1 LLLIIVLLATYFFI
15 QVQRNGGGFSGFVT
29 TVIGSSKDE
38 ISNLDDIYALCIGSS
53 LGMTDTIMVA
63 KYSPR
68 TQTAA
73 LLSIPRDT
81 FVGSSQATATPYDKI
96 NAKYQEGP
104 QRTLDYVNQLT
115 GLNIKYFITV
125 DTKALRDVVDA
136 LGGIYFDVPIDMDY
150 DDDIQDLHIHLTHGM
165 QRIDG
170 EKAEQLLRFRHN
182 NDGTS
187 YPSEYGDNDY
197 GRMKT
202 QRAFIK
208 EIVKQTLDIKNL
220 PKMKKLLDSIYANII
235 TNVERETIMAY
246 IPYIFEFNTDNIDTQ
261 QLPGVSEKAN
271 EVWFYFHD
279 KDKTQKLIEVMDKR
293 LNGSD
298 VIIPENLI
306 VNGNKSSV
314 IDETEDSENVV
325 NETSNSIQGDNTT
338 NESKNSNIFTNSI
351 DKVKNKIKK

>member
-1 LLLIIVLLATYFFI
+1 
-15 QVQRNGGGFSGFVT
+15 
-29 TVIGSSKDE
+29 
-38 ISNLDDIYALCIGSS
+38 
-53 LGMTDTIMVA
+53 
-63 KYSPR
+63 
-68 TQTAA
+68 
-73 LLSIPRDT
+73 
-81 FVGSSQATATPYDKI
+81 
-96 NAKYQEGP
+96 
-104 QRTLDYVNQLT
+104 
-115 GLNIKYFITV
+115 
-125 DTKALRDVVDA
+125 
-136 LGGIYFDVPIDMDY
+136 
-150 DDDIQDLHIHLTHGM
+150 
-165 QRIDG
+165 
-170 EKAEQLLRFRHN
+170 
-182 NDGTS
+182 
-187 YPSEYGDNDY
+187 
-197 GRMKT
+197 
-202 QRAFIK
+202 
-208 EIVKQTLDIKNL
+208 
-220 PKMKKLLDSIYANII
+220 
-235 TNVERETIMAY
+235 MAY